1 MTDNPTPPETPPPPM
16 PTPPPA
22 GTRIRVEIPTTVT
35 SVYANMIMVSH
46 TQNEIVLD
54 AGQLLPPD
62 QTVCRV
68 QERLILTP
76 VNAKRLLLALAD
88 NLRKYEERFGVLDVG
103 PGASLADQLFRPPN
117 TPPPAPPTPPPT
129 PEAQP

>member
-1 MTDNPTPPETPPPPM
+1 MTDNPPPPEN
-16 PTPPPA
+16 PTPAAQPPA
-22 GTRIRVEIPTTVT
+22 GARIRVEIPTTVT

-46 TQNEIVLD
+46 TQHEIVLD

-103 PGASLADQLFRPPN
+103 ASASLADQLFRPPN
-117 TPPPAPPTPPPT
+117 APPNTPPTTPPTPPPT
-129 PEAQP
+129 P